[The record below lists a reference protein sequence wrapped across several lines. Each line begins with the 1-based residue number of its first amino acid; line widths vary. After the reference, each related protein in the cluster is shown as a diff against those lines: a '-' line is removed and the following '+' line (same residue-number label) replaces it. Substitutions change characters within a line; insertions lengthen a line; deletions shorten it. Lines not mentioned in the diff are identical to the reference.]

1 MNCFPYK
8 THLTALFL
16 AALTL
21 HAPPAVAASGA
32 PTPALPDCIARLAA
46 FGIKTE
52 RPATL
57 PAPPFAACVITEP
70 VTLIS
75 AAPRAGSQILF
86 PDRPL
91 LSCAM
96 AERLGRFAVETALP
110 MAVSAFG
117 KPLASVS
124 TGPGYECRPRNRQ
137 VGARISS
144 HGQGNAAD
152 ILMMEL
158 SGGRK
163 IVVEK
168 PDGAAAVTFL
178 AGLRTSA
185 CAAFNTVLGPGSD
198 PSHANH
204 IHLDIEP
211 RGKQGNAKFCQ

>member
-1 MNCFPYK
+1 MFPARRK
-8 THLTALFL
+8 HIFGCLSFRRARPP
-16 AALTL
+16 
-21 HAPPAVAASGA
+21 APPASAAPDS
-32 PTPALPDCIARLAA
+32 PTPPLPACIARLAA
-46 FGIKTE
+46 LGIKAE
-52 RPATL
+52 PPAAL
-57 PAPPFAACVITEP
+57 SAPPFAACVIAEP

-75 AAPRAGSQILF
+75 AAPRAGSPILF

-124 TGPGYECRPRNRQ
+124 TGPGYECRPRNR
-137 VGARISS
+137 VAGAKVSS
-144 HGQGNAAD
+144 HGQGNAVD
-152 ILMMEL
+152 IVIW
-158 SGGRK
+158 SWPAGGK
-163 IVVEK
+163 ISIEK
-168 PDGAAAVTFL
+168 PEGRGTVKFL
-178 AGLRTSA
+178 ADLRASA
-185 CAAFNTVLGPGSD
+185 CVSFNTVLGPGAD